1 MLWDVPGVAAGD
13 AANLVRWSEWQQGA
27 SKLGALELGL
37 AVNARCLLLHAEGRE
52 WFVGS
57 PLFLRAAIPEL
68 TVHCFFSPCPPT
80 PFLHLKVMCPGLC
93 TCIKDLK

>member
-13 AANLVRWSEWQQGA
+13 AANLVRWSEWQRGA

-52 WFVGS
+52 WFVG
-57 PLFLRAAIPEL
+57 LL
-68 TVHCFFSPCPPT
+68 FFSVLQFLSSVFAVSSLPVSPPH
-80 PFLHLKVMCPGLC
+80 FY
-93 TCIKDLK
+93 I

>member
-13 AANLVRWSEWQQGA
+13 AANLVRWSEWQRGA

-52 WFVGS
+52 WFVG
-57 PLFLRAAIPEL
+57 LL
-68 TVHCFFSPCPPT
+68 FFSVLQFLSSLFAVSSLPVSPPH
-80 PFLHLKVMCPGLC
+80 FY
-93 TCIKDLK
+93 I

>member
-52 WFVGS
+52 WFVG
-57 PLFLRAAIPEL
+57 LL
-68 TVHCFFSPCPPT
+68 FFSVLQFLSSLFTVFSLPVPP
-80 PFLHLKVMCPGLC
+80 PHFY
-93 TCIKDLK
+93 I